1 RGFAAFFFARFLA
14 KPPPPSV
21 VPGPDAAMVAT
32 GKTGRII
39 EHSRGKTASGKGKR
53 RWVNRPALAVALL
66 AVCLTPAGCAN
77 PCAGEGRRA
86 EEAFGRARERQA
98 DLYAPEA
105 MKEATA
111 SLERAR
117 QECRK
122 QSSRFLLLRS
132 YRPAQALFE
141 TALRQAEKAASR
153 S

>member
-1 RGFAAFFFARFLA
+1 
-14 KPPPPSV
+14 
-21 VPGPDAAMVAT
+21 
-32 GKTGRII
+32 
-39 EHSRGKTASGKGKR
+39 
-53 RWVNRPALAVALL
+53 VALL

-77 PCAGEGRRA
+77 PCAGEGKRV
-86 EEAFGRARERQA
+86 EEALALARERQA

-153 S
+153 SGTLEGLARQEALNARYEAGMAVSEALTALGRAREMKNLPLAQEAIGKLDALRAALGTL